1 MEVVIMVK
9 RLTKYQDEVS
19 KDLYD
24 TEDDACASEHMHIYH
39 MKIVEEVFIYISEHP
54 DSSTMAVMDNHRSHL
69 PSLVMG
75 ALHHLYE
82 EDRICK
88 EYDTDY
94 YYGTWAISK

>member
-1 MEVVIMVK
+1 MVK

-19 KDLYD
+19 KNLYD
-24 TEDDACASEHMHIYH
+24 TEEDACASEHMHGYQ

-54 DSSTMAVMDNHRSHL
+54 DSSTMAVMGNHRSHL
-69 PSLVMG
+69 PYLVMC
-75 ALHHLYE
+75 ALHRLYE

-94 YYGTWAISK
+94 YCGTWAISE